1 MKIDQNTGSEKIF
14 ALLDRVESNLVNE
27 IDELMNDSDTE
38 FVFEKENFEKDDV
51 SDDQTKNILIPEAN
65 IHVIEDQVENPEDS
79 EEESQED
86 GDNVPEA
93 KKI

>member
-38 FVFEKENFEKDDV
+38 FIFEKEDFEKDDV

-65 IHVIEDQVENPEDS
+65 IHVIEDKVENPEVS

-86 GDNVPEA
+86 RDNVPEA